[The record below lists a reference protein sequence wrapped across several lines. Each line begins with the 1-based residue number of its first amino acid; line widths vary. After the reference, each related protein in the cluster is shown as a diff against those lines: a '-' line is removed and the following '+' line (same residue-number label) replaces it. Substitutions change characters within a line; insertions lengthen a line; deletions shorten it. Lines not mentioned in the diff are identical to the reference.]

1 MQQKKFVS
9 EIEGKPI
16 GKITHYFGKIGV
28 AIIELADTLKVGDR
42 IKIDQKTSGFEQP
55 VTSMELDKNKIQEAK
70 AGDSVGLKVD
80 QKAKEGSQVYR
91 L

>member
-1 MQQKKFVS
+1 MS
-9 EIEGKPI
+9 EIEEKPI

-28 AIIELADTLKVGDR
+28 AIIELTDTLKVGDR
-42 IKIDQKTSGFEQP
+42 IKIGQKTSGFEQS
-55 VTSMELDKNKIQEAK
+55 VASMEIDRNKVQEAK

-80 QKAKEGSQVYR
+80 QKVKEGSEAYR